1 MNNNTMFHKMIQ
13 AMGNSLSVALRY
25 QFQKEM
31 MKQQLLDREERKRLI
46 DDVCEEV
53 ISRMAIKIEAEAIS
67 QLRDLINGFGR

>member
-13 AMGNSLSVALRY
+13 AMDNSLSVALRY

-31 MKQQLLDREERKRLI
+31 MKQQLLDREQREHLVNEI
-46 DDVCEEV
+46 CAEV
-53 ISRMAIKIEAEAIS
+53 LSRMSIRIEAEAIT